1 MWGTTF
7 TAISIFVSALHI
19 GRIASVVQAA
29 IKETRSD
36 LQFIDGGWLAASM
49 SSWAWPLAAT
59 IFPLKF
65 IISLCK
71 SRICLDE
78 RIDSARCSQ
87 GHRIRAATA
96 AASLPNYQFSGDIPA
111 SDRDW

>member
-36 LQFIDGGWLAASM
+36 LQFIDSDWPAASM
-49 SSWAWPLAAT
+49 SSWVWSLATAV
-59 IFPLKF
+59 FPLKF
-65 IISLCK
+65 IISLYK
-71 SRICLDE
+71 TRICLDE
-78 RIDSARCSQ
+78 RWHCHTS
-87 GHRIRAATA
+87 H
-96 AASLPNYQFSGDIPA
+96 SGADYGGT
-111 SDRDW
+111 RL